1 MSNIARID
9 MHVHSNKS
17 PDALAPIGE
26 LVAEAKKKGLQGIA
40 LADHN
45 YFHKSKPKFKDFII
59 LYGCEVSSTKGH
71 IEVFGVDGAPTRDPE
86 KLCEFVQKESGVAI
100 PAHPF
105 SFHKNGVGPL
115 AFKLSPVIEKF
126 NGTDPI
132 NNLIS
137 RFKLKNGTGGSDAHH
152 PAELGLAWT
161 EFEDVAS
168 EEDVLE
174 ALKNGKFKGKVSHNP
189 FALPLSFSKRILG
202 RLSTGKPLNPKM

>member
-1 MSNIARID
+1 MSDMIRVD

-17 PDALAPIGE
+17 PDALASIE
-26 LVAEAKKKGLQGIA
+26 VLVAEAKKKGLGGIA

-45 YFHKSKPKFKDFII
+45 YFHKSKPKFKDFIV

-71 IEVFGVDGAPTRDPE
+71 IAVFGVDGVPGRDPDE
-86 KLCEFVQKESGVAI
+86 VCGYVRNKGGIAI
-100 PAHPF
+100 PTHPF
-105 SFHKNGVGPL
+105 SFHKKGVGSL

-132 NNLIS
+132 NNIIS
-137 RFKLKNGTGGSDAHH
+137 RFRIKNGTGGSDAHH

-161 EFEDVAS
+161 EFEGVES

-174 ALKNGKFKGKVSHNP
+174 ALKKGNFTGKVSHNP
-189 FALPLSFSKRILG
+189 IGLPLAFSMRILG
-202 RLSTGKPLNPKM
+202 RLDAGKPLIPRM